1 MGMNAPARSVGAGSP
16 DGRVGIVLFA
26 AVVLLVHA
34 FASIC
39 GLPETLAYSSS
50 ALNRLA
56 HVAGP

>member
-1 MGMNAPARSVGAGSP
+1 
-16 DGRVGIVLFA
+16 VGIVLFA